1 MTESKEISPTQD
13 QEQSQYTA
21 TATSSAFALTTSG
34 NVVTATASATASG
47 TTYEEAYQ
55 TASQESLQ
63 IAQSTAYTDA
73 NIISQAIDIINLPQ
87 TNQNTSYGYQSLN
100 SVTSLGERN
109 SAFGYQSLYSTGDG
123 VANNAFGYLALYNN
137 IGDLSDPENPLGV
150 ENNAFGTKALY
161 SNTTGSE
168 NVAVGSTALFS
179 NTSGLNN
186 NALGN
191 GALYFNTS
199 GNYNTAV
206 GDIALYENT
215 TGTYN
220 TAVGEGA
227 LLLNTT
233 GSNNSVFGTRAFETN
248 ITGTNNT
255 VVGYLGGVGTGGSE
269 GYYDNNCTLI
279 GGETTFLVPRPPNTS
294 YQYSTAIG
302 YGSVIKDSHTIY
314 LGTELEK
321 TVAVGGFST
330 NNITASSINL
340 AGQYVNAAY
349 PKVIESSFILSSF
362 NLYKSYS
369 VNMSSNQQQIVL
381 PIITSNTLGMEFTFV
396 ILSGQSFIIISGSNL
411 YDLNREIQSAITVY
425 NGPSVSF
432 ISMPN
437 NLNDC
442 TTAPYAWFQI

>member
-1 MTESKEISPTQD
+1 MTESGDVQD
-13 QEQSQYTA
+13 LYTA
-21 TATSSAFALTTSG
+21 TATSSAFALTTNG
-34 NVVTATASATASG
+34 NVVTASASATATG
-47 TTYEEAYQ
+47 VTYEEAFQ

-63 IAQSTAYTDA
+63 IAQSAAYNDA
-73 NIISQAIDIINLPQ
+73 NIISQTIDIINLPQ
-87 TNQNTSYGYQSLN
+87 SNQNTSYGYEALN
-100 SVTSLGERN
+100 SVTSLGEQN

-123 VANNAFGYLALYNN
+123 VSNNAFGYLALYNN
-137 IGDLSDPENPLGV
+137 IGDLTDPENLLGV

-168 NVAVGSTALFS
+168 NVAVGSSALFS

-191 GALYFNTS
+191 GTLYSNTT

-227 LLLNTT
+227 LLLNTS

-255 VVGYLGGVGTGGSE
+255 VVGYLGGVGTGGSQ
-269 GYYDNNCTLI
+269 GYYDSNCTLI
-279 GGETTFLVPRPPNTS
+279 GGETSFLVPRPPNTS

-302 YGSVIKDSHTIY
+302 YGTVIQDSHTIY

-330 NNITASSINL
+330 NNITASSINKS
-340 AGQYVNAAY
+340 GQYINAAY
-349 PKVIESSFILSSF
+349 SSVIENSFILS
-362 NLYKSYS
+362 NGLLYSAYS
-369 VNMSSNQQQIVL
+369 VNMSSSQQQIIL
-381 PIITSNTLGMEFTFV
+381 PLITPSILGMEFTFV
-396 ILSGQSFIIISGSNL
+396 ILNGCNSFTVISGSNL
-411 YDLNREIQSAITVY
+411 YDLSRTLQSSVVVDNI
-425 NGPSVSF
+425 PSTSF
-432 ISMPN
+432 IAMPN
-437 NLNDC
+437 SANDC